1 MLLTPECTLF
11 LVSPSHVRK
20 VSLIRTERVAEAGDI
35 MEIMKDADAV
45 LVAGGDGTIME
56 AVTALVPTKYSN
68 FTEGFTS
75 ALLDG
80 NQTGC
85 AAQCDKCLII

>member
-1 MLLTPECTLF
+1 MLLTSF
-11 LVSPSHVRK
+11 HMSPSHVRK

-56 AVTALVPTKYSN
+56 AVT
-68 FTEGFTS
+68 G
-75 ALLDG
+75 
-80 NQTGC
+80 
-85 AAQCDKCLII
+85 